1 MALDWPVL
9 WKYEPEIIEG
19 LWITLRVS
27 SWSILFSTILGLAV
41 GCLRI
46 MPIFFLAKILDLY
59 VEILRNIPAVVK
71 LFLIHFVLG
80 FDAFMAGAISLSL
93 HQSAYIPDLISARLR
108 SLPGGDRKRVV

>member
-9 WKYEPEIIEG
+9 WKYAPEIIEG

-59 VEILRNIPAVVK
+59 VEILRNIPSVVQ
-71 LFLIHFVLG
+71 LFLLHFVLG
-80 FDAFMAGAISLSL
+80 FDAFMAAAISLSL
-93 HQSAYIPDLISARLR
+93 PPRPYITTVHSSRP
-108 SLPGGDRKRVV
+108 

>member
-1 MALDWPVL
+1 MRISDW
-9 WKYEPEIIEG
+9 
-19 LWITLRVS
+19 S
-27 SWSILFSTILGLAV
+27 SDVCSSDLTILGLAV

-80 FDAFMAGAISLSL
+80 FDAFMAGAIALSL
-93 HQSAYIPDLISARLR
+93 HQSAYIADVISAGLR
-108 SLPGGDRKRVV
+108 SLPAGPLAAALSHGLDGKSVVQGKRVA